1 MNNNSFNIN
10 HYDDKPIIN
19 ELGFREY
26 DARWIYPKQIN
37 LSGIKKIG
45 YGLGQLMIEENIKKE
60 IVIGHDYRSYSE
72 EVKNALI
79 SGLLSYGITVF
90 DIGLTISPGAYFA
103 QYDLNCKSV
112 AMVTASHNENGWTG
126 FKMGVNRPL
135 TFGPDLMNKLKE
147 ICLNDLNP
155 KKNHGEYKFI
165 EGMNA
170 KYINDITNKNNIK
183 RKLKAVVACGNG
195 TSSIFSPEILEKIG
209 IEVIKIH
216 CDLDYSFPNYNPN
229 PEDLKMLKNLSEEVI
244 RNNAD
249 IGFAFDGDG
258 DRVGLITNAGD
269 MIFPDKQMM
278 LFSEDILNNKK
289 GSIVFDVKCSNHL
302 INLISKNGG
311 TPIMAPT
318 GHFHIKKAIKKNS
331 ALLGGEMSGH
341 IFFNDKWYGF
351 DDGPYAAARAAEI
364 LAKSNKSISE
374 IFSDFPESFSTPEL
388 NITVTDE
395 NKFEIIDRFMANSN
409 IDGDKILIDGL
420 RVNFNDGWGL
430 LRASNTTPKLV
441 LRFEGDTEDNLNQ
454 IKNLFENNFL
464 KIFPDIKL
472 DYH

>member
-1 MNNNSFNIN
+1 MISESI
-10 HYDDKPIIN
+10 
-19 ELGFREY
+19 FRENDIRGTY
-26 DARWIYPKQIN
+26 PEELNESVIKEIAKGIAKKCFQEDITSIVVARDGR
-37 LSGIKKIG
+37 LSGESLLTTFCNAIAQYGIDVNNIG
-45 YGLGQLMIEENIKKE
+45 LATSPMLYFAAKKE
-60 IVIGHDYRSYSE
+60 NS
-72 EVKNALI
+72 K
-79 SGLLSYGITVF
+79 SGIMIT
-90 DIGLTISPGAYFA
+90 G
-103 QYDLNCKSV
+103 
-112 AMVTASHNENGWTG
+112 SHNPKNYNGI
-126 FKMGVNRPL
+126 KMVINDNSVSGSEILNLIKNDETLNDSSVGQI
-135 TFGPDLMNKLKE
+135 TYSDIKE
-147 ICLNDLNP
+147 IYISEIL
-155 KKNHGEYKFI
+155 KNI
-165 EGMNA
+165 DT
-170 KYINDITNKNNIK
+170 DISEL
-183 RKLKAVVACGNG
+183 RVVIDCGNG
-195 TSSIFSPEILEKIG
+195 AAGFVAPELFKRMG
-209 IEVIKIH
+209 CDVIE
-216 CDLDYSFPNYNPN
+216 LYSEVDGNFPNHHPDPGKLENL
-229 PEDLKMLKNLSEEVI
+229 EDIISKVKDK
-244 RNNAD
+244 NAD

-258 DRVGLITNAGD
+258 DRVGLISNAGD

-302 INLISKNGG
+302 SNLISKNGG

-441 LRFEGDTEDNLNQ
+441 LRFEGDTKESMNRIQNEFISELSRICPEIDINL
-454 IKNLFENNFL
+454 
-464 KIFPDIKL
+464 D
-472 DYH
+472 

>member
-1 MNNNSFNIN
+1 MISESI
-10 HYDDKPIIN
+10 
-19 ELGFREY
+19 FRENDIRGTY
-26 DARWIYPKQIN
+26 PEELNESVIKEIAKGIAKKCFQEDITSIVVARDGR
-37 LSGIKKIG
+37 LSGESLLTTFCNAIAQYGIDVNNIG
-45 YGLGQLMIEENIKKE
+45 LATSPMLYFAAKKE
-60 IVIGHDYRSYSE
+60 NS
-72 EVKNALI
+72 K
-79 SGLLSYGITVF
+79 SGIMIT
-90 DIGLTISPGAYFA
+90 G
-103 QYDLNCKSV
+103 
-112 AMVTASHNENGWTG
+112 SHNPKNYNGI
-126 FKMGVNRPL
+126 KMVINDNSVSGSEILNLIKNDETLNDSSVGQI
-135 TFGPDLMNKLKE
+135 TYSDIKE
-147 ICLNDLNP
+147 IYISEIL
-155 KKNHGEYKFI
+155 KNI
-165 EGMNA
+165 DT
-170 KYINDITNKNNIK
+170 DISEL
-183 RKLKAVVACGNG
+183 RVVIDCGNG
-195 TSSIFSPEILEKIG
+195 AAGFVAPELFKRMG
-209 IEVIKIH
+209 CDVIE
-216 CDLDYSFPNYNPN
+216 LYSEVDGNFPNHHPDPGKLENL
-229 PEDLKMLKNLSEEVI
+229 EDIISKVKDK
-244 RNNAD
+244 NAD

-302 INLISKNGG
+302 SNLISKNGG

-441 LRFEGDTEDNLNQ
+441 LRFEGDTKESMNRIQNEFISELSRICPEIDINL
-454 IKNLFENNFL
+454 
-464 KIFPDIKL
+464 D
-472 DYH
+472 

>member
-1 MNNNSFNIN
+1 MISESI
-10 HYDDKPIIN
+10 
-19 ELGFREY
+19 FRENDIRGTY
-26 DARWIYPKQIN
+26 PEELNESVIKEIAKGIAKKCFQEDITSIVVARDGR
-37 LSGIKKIG
+37 LSGESLLTTFCNAIAQYGIDVKNIG
-45 YGLGQLMIEENIKKE
+45 LATSPMLYFAAKKE
-60 IVIGHDYRSYSE
+60 NS
-72 EVKNALI
+72 K
-79 SGLLSYGITVF
+79 SGIMIT
-90 DIGLTISPGAYFA
+90 G
-103 QYDLNCKSV
+103 
-112 AMVTASHNENGWTG
+112 SHNPKNYNGI
-126 FKMGVNRPL
+126 KMVINDNSVSGSEILSLIKNDETLNDSSVGQI
-135 TFGPDLMNKLKE
+135 TYSDIKE
-147 ICLNDLNP
+147 IYISEIL
-155 KKNHGEYKFI
+155 KNI
-165 EGMNA
+165 DT
-170 KYINDITNKNNIK
+170 DISEL
-183 RKLKAVVACGNG
+183 RVVIDCGNG
-195 TSSIFSPEILEKIG
+195 AAGFVAPELFKRMG
-209 IEVIKIH
+209 CDVIE
-216 CDLDYSFPNYNPN
+216 LYSEVDGNFPNHHPDPGKLENL
-229 PEDLKMLKNLSEEVI
+229 EDIISKVKDK
-244 RNNAD
+244 NAD

-302 INLISKNGG
+302 SNLISKNGG

-318 GHFHIKKAIKKNS
+318 GHFHIKKAIKKNN

-374 IFSDFPESFSTPEL
+374 IFRDFPESFSTPEL

-395 NKFEIIDRFMANSN
+395 NKFEIIDRFMANSD

-441 LRFEGDTEDNLNQ
+441 LRFEGDTEESMNRIQNEFISELSRICPEIDINL
-454 IKNLFENNFL
+454 
-464 KIFPDIKL
+464 D
-472 DYH
+472 